1 MSRWRWLKWNS
12 FHTKLL
18 ASYLLLVTLA
28 TCLMASY
35 IMGSFYA
42 YFLRSR
48 QVDLVNWTTAV
59 GEGAADALEKQDLD
73 RLQTLVQRYGVPETI
88 TLRVFD
94 PQGRLLASSSTA
106 ADRAVPD
113 WLSVPGVRE
122 GLQNQSVQ
130 GRAEGVLS
138 SDDRLY
144 VTQPIV
150 RNGRQLGVIRM
161 SITLQQLQRQFTRV
175 ILATLAALL
184 LTILLCAI
192 ISHHLARSLSKPV
205 ERMRN
210 FASRVGSGYFG
221 SQLEVRQSNELDEL
235 ALELNRM
242 SQRLASLDQERRAFL
257 ANVSHELRTPISN
270 VYVTIE
276 ALQNGAVEEL
286 ELRDRFL
293 QTIQDET
300 RRLSR
305 LIDDLLDL
313 GRLEAGVSQL
323 EQQIISLKSPIMR
336 AINAVES
343 RLKAAGISIQV
354 NVADLQIK
362 GDPERLVQALL
373 NLLNNA
379 IKHSQAGATIV
390 VTGSRDRRYAVIK
403 IKDQGPGIQAKDL
416 PHVFEQFY
424 TTDPSRRG
432 KGTGL
437 GLAIAKR
444 IVEAHGGT
452 IAVGSANQG
461 TTFTICLP
469 L

>member
-1 MSRWRWLKWNS
+1 MSKWRWLKWNS
-12 FHTKLL
+12 FHTRLL
-18 ASYLLLVTLA
+18 VSYLLLVTLA
-28 TCLMASY
+28 TSLMASY
-35 IMGSFYA
+35 IIGSFYT

-48 QVDLVNWTTAV
+48 QVDLSNWTTAV
-59 GEGAADALEKQDLD
+59 NEGAADALEKQDLD
-73 RLQTLVQRYGVPETI
+73 RLQTLVQRYGAPETI

-94 PQGRLLASSSTA
+94 PQGRLLSSSNAA
-106 ADRAVPD
+106 ADRAVSD
-113 WLSVPGVRE
+113 WLSVSGIRE
-122 GLQNQSVQ
+122 ALQNHSVQ
-130 GRAEGVLS
+130 GRAKGVLS

-144 VTQPIV
+144 VAQPIV
-150 RNGRQLGVIRM
+150 RNGQQLGVIRM
-161 SITLQQLQRQFTRV
+161 SITLQQLQHQFTRV

-184 LTILLCAI
+184 LTILLCAV

-205 ERMRN
+205 EQMRN
-210 FASRVGSGYFG
+210 FANRVGSGYFS
-221 SQLEVRQSNELDEL
+221 SQLTVRQSNELDEL

-270 VYVTIE
+270 VHVTIE
-276 ALQNGAVEEL
+276 ALQNGAVGEP

-323 EQQIISLKSPIMR
+323 DQQIIFLKSPIMR

-343 RLKAAGISIQV
+343 RLKAAGVSVHV
-354 NVADLQIK
+354 NVADLSIQ

-373 NLLNNA
+373 NVLNNA
-379 IKHSQAGATIV
+379 IKHSQAGGTIV
-390 VTGSRDRRYAVIK
+390 VTGTKDRKYAVINVE
-403 IKDQGPGIQAKDL
+403 DQGPGIQPKDL

-432 KGTGL
+432 TGTGL
-437 GLAIAKR
+437 GLTIAKR

-452 IAVGSANQG
+452 IAVSNTRQG
-461 TTFTICLP
+461 ATFTICLP